1 MDFGAQVVDKDGEE
15 HARPLCSV
23 KPMSV
28 MEEADTWTEGP
39 IAQED
44 LPPTCPVCLKRDP
57 RFHRN
62 ANPAP
67 RSTHTEFAASRWH
80 EDPDD
85 DGPNGSLIRK
95 LVSKSG
101 RLEAMLVVNYR
112 PDSNRWQVSVTTH
125 DSWDTAAA
133 TQKPRRLIEIFDLG
147 DGVIQGKYAA
157 PAILAAEQ
165 CFSNFIQDVASLD
178 KGFRAVRGNAVRV
191 IQDVASLD
199 KGFRAVRGNAVRV
212 RADGSSPRNKSWLP
226 KGFKKNPL
234 LPTARLKMS
243 LGLAQLEQRATGSLQ
258 KMKLSAK
265 NRGDIQ
271 SATISAGFY
280 AKKMNQT
287 MFVYSGNSYGSLVW
301 RATYKPGEYLN
312 RINNTGGYLY
322 SVTPDLVVS
331 RHEIQR

>member
-1 MDFGAQVVDKDGEE
+1 MASRKSSYG
-15 HARPLCSV
+15 
-23 KPMSV
+23 
-28 MEEADTWTEGP
+28 
-39 IAQED
+39 
-44 LPPTCPVCLKRDP
+44 
-57 RFHRN
+57 
-62 ANPAP
+62 
-67 RSTHTEFAASRWH
+67 EFADSRWH

-95 LVSKSG
+95 LVSESG

-191 IQDVASLD
+191 
-199 KGFRAVRGNAVRV
+199 

-243 LGLAQLEQRATGSLQ
+243 LGPAQLEQRATGSLQ